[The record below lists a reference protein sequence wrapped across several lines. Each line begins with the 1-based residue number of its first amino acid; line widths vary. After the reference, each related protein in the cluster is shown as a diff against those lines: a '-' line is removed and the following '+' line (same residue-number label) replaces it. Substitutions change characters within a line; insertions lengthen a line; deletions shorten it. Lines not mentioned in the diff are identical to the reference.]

1 MTKETSYISEL
12 SVISTICVVYMH
24 LCGFHGMIP
33 QYNFEW
39 ILSLFIEKVC
49 FFAVPVFFMI
59 TGATLIDYP
68 KRYNLKT
75 YVKKRI
81 NKTVIPWLA
90 WGGVSFVYYLIFNFN
105 LIENLK
111 LNKVVNGI
119 LNNEYRSIYWFFP
132 VMISVYI
139 CLPLFAYVDEAK
151 KSKIFSYLIIV
162 GMLFNIILPD
172 INSVFNIGIDVPIKV
187 PVVSEYLIYVLTG
200 YLISHNNTKNKNVER
215 IIYASGIIALAIQI
229 IGTGVLSLQL
239 GYESKL
245 FRETTILSYCYATS
259 VFVFFKNKSEIIMN
273 NNKLKRLIEFM
284 KNYTLPIYLIHQYA
298 NNLVQKILMMLGY
311 SSEGRV
317 MYQLLGPVV
326 AVTLSIF
333 CTWIIRQIPVIKK
346 IVPQ

>member
-1 MTKETSYISEL
+1 M
-12 SVISTICVVYMH
+12 
-24 LCGFHGMIP
+24 
-33 QYNFEW
+33 
-39 ILSLFIEKVC
+39 
-49 FFAVPVFFMI
+49 
-59 TGATLIDYP
+59 
-68 KRYNLKT
+68 
-75 YVKKRI
+75 
-81 NKTVIPWLA
+81 
-90 WGGVSFVYYLIFNFN
+90 GGGISFVYYLIFNFD

-162 GMLFNIILPD
+162 GILFNIILPD
-172 INSVFNIGIDVPIKV
+172 INSVFKIGIDVPIKV

-200 YLISHNNTKNKNVER
+200 YLISHNNTKNKNVEK
-215 IIYASGIIALAIQI
+215 IVYASGIIALAIQI

-245 FRETTILSYCYATS
+245 FREATMLNYCYATS
-259 VFVFFKNKSEIIMN
+259 VFVFFKNKSGIIINHN
-273 NNKLKRLIEFM
+273 NLKRFIEFI

-298 NNLVQKILMMLGY
+298 NNLVQKILMMFGY

-317 MYQLLGPVV
+317 MYQLLGPVA

-333 CTWIIRQIPVIKK
+333 CTWMIRKIPVIKK